1 VKRRRKVTDFKE
13 LSDILIKK
21 GKARGK
27 PVGISLFRDNI
38 PKEYQ
43 PIQDTPCAI
52 IRYAMDEGKKVYFDK
67 DHHDCLVGVHHA
79 SITPGKKEIVNGE
92 YLSKTSTFFT
102 YEGAARLKAGSPVLP
117 PGMVKAIGAAPL
129 DDIPEGVTV
138 DWVVVVCNPHNAN
151 NIAGVRT
158 CRDGILPHA
167 EVGTS
172 LCGALFATPW
182 HEQNI
187 VVTFGDFGGR
197 MHNRIKQDQLFV
209 IIPKE
214 FLDYLPGF
222 FKEVKVDVKATRKMT
237 KPPHSSFWQKEK
249 TEGDKEEVPPVAEEQ
264 ADVSAITFTM
274 EWDDEAKEM
283 MKKVPEGI
291 MEMAVN
297 NSEEFAREKGYKK
310 VTKKS
315 IGELMDSLG
324 MNLDDMM

>member
-1 VKRRRKVTDFKE
+1 MTDFKE
-13 LSDILIKK
+13 ISDVLIKK

-27 PVGISLFRDNI
+27 PVGISLFRDRI
-38 PKEYQ
+38 PEEYQ

-52 IRYAMDEGKKVYFDK
+52 VRYAMDEGKKVYFDK
-67 DHHDCLVGVHHA
+67 DHHDCLVGLHHA
-79 SITPGKKEIVNGE
+79 SITPGTKEIVNGE
-92 YLSKTSTFFT
+92 YLSKSSTFFSF
-102 YEGAARLKAGSPVLP
+102 EGAARLKSGSFILP
-117 PGMVKAIGAAPL
+117 PGMVRAIGAAPL

-151 NIAGVRT
+151 NIAG
-158 CRDGILPHA
+158 CRACQEGILPHGEA
-167 EVGTS
+167 ATS

-182 HEQNI
+182 HMKNI
-187 VVTFGDFGGR
+187 VYTFGDFGGR

-209 IIPKE
+209 IIPTE
-214 FLDYLPGF
+214 FLDYIPVLLNDM
-222 FKEVKVDVKATRKMT
+222 KVDVKTSRQMT

-249 TEGDKEEVPPVAEEQ
+249 AEGGKEEVPPMAEEP
-264 ADVSAITFTM
+264 ADVSAIKFTM

-291 MEMAVN
+291 VEMAVN

-315 IGELMDSLG
+315 IEELMDSLG
-324 MNLDDMM
+324 MNLDDMT

>member
-1 VKRRRKVTDFKE
+1 MTDFKE
-13 LSDILIKK
+13 ISDILIKK

-27 PVGISLFRDNI
+27 PVGISLFHDNI

-52 IRYAMDEGKKVYFDK
+52 VRYAMDEGKKVYFDK

-102 YEGAARLKAGSPVLP
+102 YEGAARLKSGSPVLP

-129 DDIPEGVTV
+129 DDIPEGVAV

-151 NIAGVRT
+151 NVAGCRT
-158 CRDGILPHA
+158 CRDGILPYT

-182 HEQNI
+182 HEKNI

-209 IIPKE
+209 IIPHK

-222 FKEVKVDVKATRKMT
+222 FKEVKVDVKATRRMT

-249 TEGDKEEVPPVAEEQ
+249 AKGGKEEVPPVAEEQ
-264 ADVSAITFTM
+264 ADISAIKFTM

-315 IGELMDSLG
+315 IEELMDSLG